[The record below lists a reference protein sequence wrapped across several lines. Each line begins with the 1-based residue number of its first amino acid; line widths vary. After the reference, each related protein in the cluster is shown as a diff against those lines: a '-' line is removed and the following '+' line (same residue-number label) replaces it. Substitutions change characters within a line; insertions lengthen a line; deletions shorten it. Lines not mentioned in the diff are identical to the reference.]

1 MKKFLLL
8 TLLLF
13 MTACDFGTNTKN
25 DVPKTDTVIVHDTI
39 RPKDTTKVIAH
50 RSVVISDTN
59 ISTTHTLN
67 ISGKISE
74 KNSSGKDVG
83 GFPTVVCLES
93 LNKCT
98 KTNSKG
104 QYSFTSPRIKFAGR
118 SLNTDT
124 TLTPE
129 NILPDTTSDTTTQI
143 DSVVI
148 RDTITTSD
156 SVIIIDTTNILHN
169 VYVDNDTSHIDSV
182 IVYSDSRILYEIPVT
197 SWKSILP
204 DKYVVQRDIS
214 GHILKNSYSNETKN
228 AEAIYWSEDSIALR
242 IPLELSNDKLAYSGF
257 VYQPYDDSSFV
268 TGNKNKNLF
277 VRILDANDSVFGIS
291 NVVNFS
297 ERSGDLS
304 VFLNQII
311 PGNIQRYPKP
321 NMFRVIKDGDN
332 VSQIITSEKIPVK
345 MIVDLDSLFLRPMFT
360 KAVSVELNTVTVN
373 YKIDSTVIDL
383 FDTTKI
389 DSIGVS
395 FYSNKIDTL
404 NFYTSNDVIEDGVVK
419 TSFILSVD
427 SGYNIFRIKWSG
439 QVKYRPIQVSKQIMV
454 SLELPQENSMTDIR
468 VKVWFKK

>member
-13 MTACDFGTNTKN
+13 MTACDFGTDPKN
-25 DVPKTDTVIVHDTI
+25 DVPRIDTVIVHDTI
-39 RPKDTTKVIAH
+39 HTNPTTKVIAH

-59 ISTTHTLN
+59 ISTTHTMN
-67 ISGKISE
+67 ISGKVSE
-74 KNSSGKDVG
+74 KNSSGKDLG

-93 LNKCT
+93 SNKCV

-129 NILPDTTSDTTTQI
+129 NILPDTTSDTATQI
-143 DSVVI
+143 DSVVV
-148 RDTITTSD
+148 RDTITTND

-169 VYVDNDTSHIDSV
+169 VYVDNDTSYIDSV
-182 IVYSDSRILYEIPVT
+182 IVYSDSRVLYEIPVT

-228 AEAIYWSEDSIALR
+228 VEAIYWSEDSIALR

-257 VYQPYDDSSFV
+257 VYQPYDDSSFI

-321 NMFRVIKDGDN
+321 NMFRVIKDGDS
-332 VSQIITSEKIPVK
+332 VSQIITSEKIPVVRF
-345 MIVDLDSLFLRPMFT
+345 VDLDSLFLRPMFIKT
-360 KAVSVELNTVTVN
+360 SVEDSVS
-373 YKIDSTVIDL
+373 IDIRYSFDASVVDM
-383 FDTTKI
+383 FDTSNV
-389 DSIGVS
+389 DSIGVAFNS
-395 FYSNKIDTL
+395 SKSDT
-404 NFYTSNDVIEDGVVK
+404 T
-419 TSFILSVD
+419 ILFTDIFEADTISPIHRLVVD
-427 SGYNIFRIKWSG
+427 SGNNLFVLKWSG
-439 QVKYRPIQVSKQIMV
+439 ITNGKKFADNKTLRLILNKPEII
-454 SLELPQENSMTDIR
+454 TDVR
-468 VKVWFKK
+468 LKVWFKK